1 MKWIV
6 YDKIGE
12 LHLRVGKKGG
22 NSGQAKRWVIKKNID
37 TKPAHGRK
45 SLAVR
50 RVWGY
55 HLPHSVPFMI
65 ESTGLRGGNTGEED
79 WNKNK

>member
-45 SLAVR
+45 IDQKVSPYVEFGAIIFRTV
-50 RVWGY
+50 Y
-55 HLPHSVPFMI
+55 HL
-65 ESTGLRGGNTGEED
+65 
-79 WNKNK
+79 